1 MPGARRF
8 MPDFYTERMGQKE
21 MKQFRFRYRHKRI
34 LRSAWLGA
42 VLLIAGCTPAETT
55 QQAKTADTNPLQAT
69 DLERVAV
76 GSEAPDFTLESSDG
90 RTVTLSSFRNRK
102 NVVLVFYRGYW

>member
-1 MPGARRF
+1 MVKFKFSP
-8 MPDFYTERMGQKE
+8 MC
-21 MKQFRFRYRHKRI
+21 KRI
-34 LRSAWLGA
+34 FQSAWLGA
-42 VLLIAGCTPAETT
+42 VLLIAGCTPAETEQPANT
-55 QQAKTADTNPLQAT
+55 EATSVLKAT

-76 GSEAPDFTLESSDG
+76 GTEAPDFTLESSDG